1 MVMAAGLGKRML
13 PLTLDRPKPLLSV
26 AGKLLIDHSLERLA
40 EAGVK
45 RAVVNVHYRA
55 EMVEDHLAAHN
66 HGLDIVISDERA
78 QLMETGGGLMQ
89 AKHLL
94 NADPFLC
101 VNSDNIWTNGAENA
115 LQRLADHWDD
125 ALMDMLLLLVPLAQA
140 NNHSGKGDFNLS
152 AEGRLSRRA
161 PDEETAPYVFTGI
174 QMMTKRALVDAPH
187 GPFSTMLLWERAI
200 AVGRCFGLV
209 HDGLWFDVGSPAAI
223 PATEAILNNG

>member
-13 PLTLDRPKPLLSV
+13 PLTVDRPKPLLPV

-55 EMVEDHLAAHN
+55 EMVEAHLAAQS
-66 HGLDIVISDERA
+66 HGLEIVISDERS

-94 NADPFLC
+94 EADPFLC
-101 VNSDNIWTNGAENA
+101 VNSDNIWTNGAEDA
-115 LQRLADHWDD
+115 LVRLAEDWDD
-125 ALMDMLLLLVPLAQA
+125 AAMDMLLLLVPRAEA
-140 NNHSGKGDFNLS
+140 NNHNGKGDFHLS

-174 QMMTKRALVDAPH
+174 QMMAKRTLVDAPD
-187 GPFSTMLLWERAI
+187 GPFSTMLFWERGI
-200 AVGRCFGLV
+200 AAGRCFGQV

-223 PATEAILNNG
+223 PATEAVLDNG

>member
-26 AGKLLIDHSLERLA
+26 AGKFLIDHSLERLA

-66 HGLDIVISDERA
+66 HGMEIVISDERA

-101 VNSDNIWTNGAENA
+101 VNSDNIWTNGLENT

-174 QMMTKRALVDAPH
+174 QMMTKRALVNAPH
-187 GPFSTMLLWERAI
+187 GPFSTMLFWERAI

-223 PATEAILNNG
+223 PATEAVLNNG